1 MRFSDSKFILLLV
14 LIAGSVQI
22 SFSQKTLPLLNL
34 HAIDGSQT
42 NVNELSLDKVV
53 IISFWATWCE
63 PCLKE
68 LDAFNENLDYIEN
81 DLNAKV
87 LAVSIDD
94 SRTISRIAPMLNGN
108 DWKFEV
114 FIDSNQEV
122 KRALNIINIPHTV
135 LIYQNQILYES
146 TGYLNGDETTLFS
159 KIKDI
164 NRD

>member
-122 KRALNIINIPHTV
+122 KRTLNIINIPHTV

-146 TGYLNGDETTLFS
+146 TGYLNGDEITLFS

>member
-1 MRFSDSKFILLLV
+1 MNITKASLILLLA
-14 LIAGSVQI
+14 LISGSAHI
-22 SFSQKTLPLLNL
+22 AYAQKTLPALNL
-34 HAIDGSQT
+34 NAIDGGEL
-42 NVNELSLDKVV
+42 NVNQLSLDKVV

-68 LDAFNENLDYIEN
+68 LDAFNENLSYIEN

-108 DWKFEV
+108 DWKLEV
-114 FIDSNQEV
+114 FIDSNQEA
-122 KRALNIINIPHTV
+122 KRTLNIINIPHTV

-146 TGYLNGDETTLFS
+146 TGYLNGDEITLFE

>member
-1 MRFSDSKFILLLV
+1 MNSTKAKLILLLV
-14 LIAGSVQI
+14 LINGTAQFA
-22 SFSQKTLPLLNL
+22 FSQKTLPALHLNAL
-34 HAIDGSQT
+34 DGSQT
-42 NVNELSLDKVV
+42 NVNELSLDKVIV
-53 IISFWATWCE
+53 ISFWATWCE

-68 LDAFNENLDYIEN
+68 LDAFNKNLDFIEN

-114 FIDSNQEV
+114 FIDSNQEA
-122 KRALNIINIPHTV
+122 KRTLNIINIPHTI

-146 TGYLNGDETTLFS
+146 TGYLNGDEAALFA
-159 KIKDI
+159 KIKEI

>member
-1 MRFSDSKFILLLV
+1 MRFFDSKFILV
-14 LIAGSVQI
+14 LIFITGSVQI
-22 SFSQKTLPLLNL
+22 TLSQKTLPLLNL
-34 HAIDGSQT
+34 NAIDGSHT
-42 NVNELSLDKVV
+42 NVNNLSLDKVV

-81 DLNAKV
+81 DLNTKV

-108 DWKFEV
+108 NWKFEV

>member
-1 MRFSDSKFILLLV
+1 MKFSDSKFILLLF
-14 LIAGSVQI
+14 LITLSVQI
-22 SFSQKTLPLLNL
+22 TFSQKTLPLLNL
-34 HAIDGSQT
+34 NAIDGSQT

-68 LDAFNENLDYIEN
+68 LDAFNKNLDYIEN
-81 DLNAKV
+81 DLNAQV

-135 LIYQNQILYES
+135 LIYRNQILYES

-164 NRD
+164 NRY